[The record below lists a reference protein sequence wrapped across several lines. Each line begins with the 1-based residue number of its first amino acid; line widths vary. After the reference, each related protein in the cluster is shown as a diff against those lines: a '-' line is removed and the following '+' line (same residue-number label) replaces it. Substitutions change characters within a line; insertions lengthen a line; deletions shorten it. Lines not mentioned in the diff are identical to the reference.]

1 MVFDKQYSNLYDRF
15 YRDKDYSLECDLI
28 EAVFKRYQT
37 KPRTILDLG
46 CGTGPHAVILTK
58 RGYAVTGVDRSLHM
72 LETAKEKARAH
83 KVDISFIQ
91 QDISALTPEL
101 LKGEQFDAVISM
113 FAVIGYLTENDQL
126 ARTFH
131 NIREFLKPGG
141 VFLFDCWYGP
151 AVLSQRPES
160 RIHSYNVG
168 ITRHA
173 LRLVTPELDTPRHVA
188 SIHYQVLEIKGDH
201 ILSNILETHR
211 MRYLFPMETKYFLE
225 TAGFTDIGLYPF
237 EDMERELTSNDWNML
252 VTAVNIAAKN
262 AKNRE

>member
-1 MVFDKQYSNLYDRF
+1 MVFEKDYSNLYDRF
-15 YRDKDYSLECDLI
+15 YRDKNYSQECDLI
-28 EAVFKRYQT
+28 EAVFKRCQT

-46 CGTGPHAVILTK
+46 CGTGSHAVILAK

-72 LETAKEKARAH
+72 LETAKEKARAENA
-83 KVDISFIQ
+83 DISFIQ
-91 QDISALTPEL
+91 QDISRLTPEL
-101 LKGEQFDAVISM
+101 LKGQTFDAVISM

-160 RIHSYNVG
+160 RVHSYDIGDSRRV
-168 ITRHA
+168 
-173 LRLVTPELDTPRHVA
+173 LRLVTPELDSLRHVVN
-188 SIHYQVLEIKGDH
+188 INYRVLEIKGDRV
-201 ILSNILETHR
+201 LSDVSETHR

-225 TAGFTDIGLYPF
+225 TAGFRDIGLDPF
-237 EDMERELTSNDWNML
+237 EDMGRELTPNDWNML
-252 VTAVNIAAKN
+252 VTAV
-262 AKNRE
+262 